1 LKLKGNNQ
9 ETEGRQDGSNLKKNQ
24 NSREY
29 FKQGVIIDDA
39 DSNPDYFVL
48 SGNRIF
54 FFFLLS
60 GA

>member
-1 LKLKGNNQ
+1 MVV
-9 ETEGRQDGSNLKKNQ
+9 TSKKNQ